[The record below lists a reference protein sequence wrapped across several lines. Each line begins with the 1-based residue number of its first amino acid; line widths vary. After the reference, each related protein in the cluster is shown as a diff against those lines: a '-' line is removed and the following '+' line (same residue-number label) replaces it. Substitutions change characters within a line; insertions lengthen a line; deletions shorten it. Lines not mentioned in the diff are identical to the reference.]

1 MNSKVVVRRAE
12 ISHEEITTLSM
23 SGRYLSVRNIL
34 LEKGFDF
41 DKKIY
46 RYEDFEKNVMV
57 YEQKKLVVPKRKKI

>member
-1 MNSKVVVRRAE
+1 
-12 ISHEEITTLSM
+12 M